1 MNITQINEARALATR
16 VGAAREE
23 QRQTIALQFPSV
35 PMTTAQQYHASTFP
49 GHENEVG
56 ALIDSGKEPYL
67 ILNEALEF
75 GTHPFL
81 AVYDIMIERQSVSGG
96 KQGRY
101 YNVLAVGLDLHE
113 GLALFDPHT
122 LIAWL

>member
-1 MNITQINEARALATR
+1 MNIIQINAARALATR
-16 VGAAREE
+16 VGAAREDS
-23 QRQTIALQFPSV
+23 RQIIVRQFPNV
-35 PMTTAQQYHASTFP
+35 PMTTAQQYHVSTCP
-49 GHENEVG
+49 GQDNEVG
-56 ALIDSGKEPYL
+56 PLIDSGKEPYL

-96 KQGRY
+96 KQGKSS
-101 YNVLAVGLDLHE
+101 NVLAVGLDLHE
-113 GLALFDPHT
+113 GLALFDPST